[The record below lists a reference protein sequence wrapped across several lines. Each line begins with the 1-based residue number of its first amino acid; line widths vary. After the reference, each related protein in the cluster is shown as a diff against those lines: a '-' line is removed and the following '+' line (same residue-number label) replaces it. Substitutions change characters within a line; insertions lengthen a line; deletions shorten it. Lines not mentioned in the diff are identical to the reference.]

1 MIVRVVLY
9 ARHLIGDSIPVV
21 GFLADDVPS
30 SELVA
35 IVENDL
41 GEIHLIGV
49 ILFVVSGFRRV
60 AGIVVFIVR
69 VKRAA
74 FLVGDYEVDVVN
86 LIALGLINGI
96 EGKVTLVVIFI
107 PTIVRRHKLRKRF
120 IFIISAVS
128 FAVVLPADDI
138 PAVIRRRRIGRTTD
152 FDGLLRHYRSAV
164 FIDKADQDFV
174 GNLRNINGNGII
186 SLIVAGDGDS
196 VAESLTGVGLFD
208 GVGVG
213 ANPSCVGSKRFDSA
227 IRPIGHHCVPVS
239 SINTQIVANAFNADN
254 FNLAFTPHIVTDRN
268 ISNGHVA
275 GVGDGDGVGQHIADF
290 GGLFTFGELD
300 FLFNRKLRLRP
311 GLLGLARD
319 VEVHGR
325 GIFGHSPAVVVD

>member
-74 FLVGDYEVDVVN
+74 FLIGDYEVDVVN
-86 LIALGLINGI
+86 LVALGLINGI
-96 EGKVTLVVIFI
+96 EGKVTSVVNFI
-107 PTIVRRHKLRKRF
+107 PTIFSRYKIRKRF
-120 IFIISAVS
+120 IVIISGVS
-128 FAVVLPADDI
+128 YAVVLPAVDI
-138 PAVIRRRRIGRTTD
+138 PAVIFNRRSGTAAN
-152 FDGLLRHYRSAV
+152 FDSLLRHYRSAV

-174 GNLRNINGNGII
+174 GNLRNINGNGIT
-186 SLIVAGDGDS
+186 SFIVAGDGDS
-196 VAESLTGVGLFD
+196 VDESLTGVGLFD

-239 SINTQIVANAFNADN
+239 SINAQTVGNVFNVDN

-290 GGLFTFGELD
+290 GGRFIDGLI
-300 FLFNRKLRLRP
+300 NRKLRSGGGRI
-311 GLLGLARD
+311 ARD